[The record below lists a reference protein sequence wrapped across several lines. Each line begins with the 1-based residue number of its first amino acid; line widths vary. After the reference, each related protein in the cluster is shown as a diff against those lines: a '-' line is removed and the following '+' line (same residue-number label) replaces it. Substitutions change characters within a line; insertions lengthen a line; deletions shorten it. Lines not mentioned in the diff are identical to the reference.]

1 MIDTDHPF
9 QPKIDGIAD
18 DLVARY
24 RQDAD
29 AQHVLD
35 HPMPSECLAERICG
49 LLFQLLFLGY
59 YGDQERP
66 RVDLVGHVRE
76 LCGQV
81 FDLLADEIAK
91 AYRHGC
97 REVRKPCCH
106 CRQRG
111 QAQAVLFMEQIGELR
126 RLMQLDVQA
135 AFDGDPAAK
144 SLDEIIFSYPCI
156 RAIATQRIAHVLY
169 QLGVPV
175 LPRIM
180 TEYAHRETGIDI
192 HPGAQIGERFF
203 IDHGT
208 GVVIGETSV
217 IGTNVRLYHGVTL
230 GAFSLPT
237 EEVNELRNRK
247 RHPTIE
253 DNVIVYPNATILG
266 GETVIGRGA
275 VIGGNA
281 WVTHSVAPGTKVTI
295 EKPPLKYKNCDTCP
309 DGPGAG
315 SERRAVACNQ

>member
-1 MIDTDHPF
+1 MDMDHPF
-9 QPKIDGIAD
+9 QSRIDALAD
-18 DLVARY
+18 ELVEQY
-24 RQDAD
+24 RQDPD
-29 AQHVLD
+29 LQHVLQR
-35 HPMPSECLAERICG
+35 PMPSECLAERICG

-66 RVDLVGHVRE
+66 REDLRGRVRE
-76 LCGQV
+76 LCSQV
-81 FDLLADEIAK
+81 FELLADEIAK
-91 AYRHGC
+91 AYRHAC
-97 REVRKPCCH
+97 QEERKPCCL
-106 CRQRG
+106 CQKRG
-111 QAQAVLFMEQIGELR
+111 QAQAVLFMQRIGELR
-126 RLMQLDVQA
+126 RLLKLDVQA

-169 QLGVPV
+169 EQGVPV

-192 HPGAQIGERFF
+192 HPGARIGERFF

-208 GVVIGETSV
+208 GVVIGETSE
-217 IGTNVRLYHGVTL
+217 IGDNVRLYHGVTL

-237 EEVNELRNRK
+237 EQVNALRDKK
-247 RHPTIE
+247 RHPTLE
-253 DNVIVYPNATILG
+253 DDVIVYPNATILG

-281 WVTHSVAPGTKVTI
+281 WVTKSVPPGTIVSI
-295 EKPPLKYKNCDTCP
+295 EKPQLRYKT
-309 DGPGAG
+309 GEA
-315 SERRAVACNQ
+315 